1 MKTGRA
7 QQQLMAEQVSLLDRA
22 ITRVEDEIAYI
33 KAASSLDIT
42 CQRLA
47 LYDVLDN
54 YSYVARRCNFP
65 SLPTLKN
72 TSKAVQR
79 ERGVSSGEGPLLSLS
94 EEDKTLENSRGK
106 RKCQELEPEPAPK
119 RLVPIDTSAFD
130 IARSQSRIAIESK
143 ELHHMATARLD
154 RWSRYKKS
162 ASEALKASS
171 GFTSLP
177 AGTMTA
183 GAAALAK
190 ELNIEL
196 PSNTAA

>member
-1 MKTGRA
+1 MDSPEVMNRWELCKLRA
-7 QQQLMAEQVSLLDRA
+7 AAEAEGKGSSDTEL
-22 ITRVEDEIAYI
+22 EKPEP
-33 KAASSLDIT
+33 AAT
-42 CQRLA
+42 QP
-47 LYDVLDN
+47 
-54 YSYVARRCNFP
+54 VA
-65 SLPTLKN
+65 
-72 TSKAVQR
+72 
-79 ERGVSSGEGPLLSLS
+79 
-94 EEDKTLENSRGK
+94 
-106 RKCQELEPEPAPK
+106 EPEPAPK